1 MTEKAEVSDLMIAK
15 RRWIALVLAVLLL
28 TGTFSA
34 QAARIG
40 QYQAS
45 LMRGM
50 DSLTTEELTGEDL
63 RLYSAAVVLLAAVTL
78 QNSRMNTEPDEQGGV
93 TVANGIVEVAD
104 AQALSKAVGFPVPE
118 LSGLPFPVTETTY
131 ASYWG
136 ELAQI
141 SYVGEEQ
148 TVTLRVQPGSE
159 DISGDYNNYAEIST
173 VSINGRD
180 VTFKGNAGTVS
191 TAIWTSGGYCYAV
204 SADVPMFTDA
214 MTALIAAI
222 T

>member
-1 MTEKAEVSDLMIAK
+1 MTLAEKYNEAMNKIELSAEARQRILGNIQEMNLDVPKRSK
-15 RRWIALVLAVLLL
+15 VVQFPQWRRWAAV
-28 TGTFSA
+28 
-34 QAARIG
+34 AAC
-40 QYQAS
+40 
-45 LMRGM
+45 
-50 DSLTTEELTGEDL
+50 
-63 RLYSAAVVLLAAVTL
+63 AAVVLLAAVTL

-93 TVANGIVEVAD
+93 TFANGIVEVAD

-141 SYVGEEQ
+141 SYVVGEEQ